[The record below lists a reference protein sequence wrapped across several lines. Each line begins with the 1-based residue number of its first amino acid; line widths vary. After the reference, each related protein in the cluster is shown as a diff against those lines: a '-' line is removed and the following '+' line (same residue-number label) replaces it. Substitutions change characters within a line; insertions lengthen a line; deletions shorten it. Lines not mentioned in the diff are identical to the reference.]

1 MMAIA
6 VSAAAMSYSKA
17 RSEALFLSDKMA
29 YELGLSAA
37 QYDAVYEINLDYLMS
52 VNSRY
57 DILGS
62 NWARRNSDMFYVLNS
77 YQYSRYMAIDY
88 FYRPIDYVGSSWR
101 FSIYN
106 HYADRSLFYY
116 ARPKV
121 YVSYRG
127 GHNAG
132 HNSHYAGR
140 SFGGGAMSS
149 HHASTN
155 HGDYKSHSNANAQ
168 NWHSAGNSGHSGKS
182 GNTVHSGNSGKSGNT
197 RSFGNAGNSG
207 NTKSFGN
214 AGNSGN
220 TKSFGNAGNS
230 GNAKSSGNFGGSN
243 VQRFGAR
250 K

>member
-1 MMAIA
+1 MKRRMMMMAMMMAIA

-17 RSEALFLSDKMA
+17 RVEALFLSDKMA
-29 YELGLSAA
+29 YELRLSNA

-77 YQYSRYMAIDY
+77 YQYSRYMTIDY

-101 FSIYN
+101 FSVYN

-116 ARPKV
+116 AHPTV

-132 HNSHYAGR
+132 HNSYYAGR
-140 SFGGGAMSS
+140 SFSGGAMSS

-155 HGDYKSHSNANAQ
+155 HGDYKSLSNGNTQ
-168 NWHSAGNSGHSGKS
+168 NWHSSGNSGHTGKS
-182 GNTVHSGNSGKSGNT
+182 GNSGYSVSTGKSGNSGNSGNT
-197 RSFGNAGNSG
+197 RSFGNAR
-207 NTKSFGN
+207 N
-214 AGNSGN
+214 AGN
-220 TKSFGNAGNS
+220 A